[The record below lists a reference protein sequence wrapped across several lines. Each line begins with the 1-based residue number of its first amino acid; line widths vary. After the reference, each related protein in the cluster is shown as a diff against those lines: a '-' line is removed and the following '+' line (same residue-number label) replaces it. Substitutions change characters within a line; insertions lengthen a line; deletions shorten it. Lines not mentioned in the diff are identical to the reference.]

1 MLSAKALDLFLEELM
16 KSTAEIAVA
25 HGAKTVSAGHL
36 TACIAANEKFD
47 FLQEIV
53 EGVPDLPVGGDKA
66 GVDSKV
72 KVKRE
77 RSAPSGPPAGP
88 VAGSLDDDDF
98 GAPPPKVMRPAPP
111 GTLDDDAAPVAP
123 GSFDEPAPGSFDE
136 PAPVA
141 APAPAPT
148 APTAPAATLVP
159 APPMVGSLGGGD
171 EDLGAAP
178 PPASFG
184 TLTGSL
190 GAEDDDY
197 DDL

>member
-36 TACIAANEKFD
+36 KACIAANEKFD

-66 GVDSKV
+66 GGDSKG

-77 RSAPSGPPAGP
+77 RSAPAGP

-98 GAPPPKVMRPAPP
+98 GAPPPKVMRPSPP
-111 GTLDDDAAPVAP
+111 GTLDDDAGPVAP

-141 APAPAPT
+141 APAPM
-148 APTAPAATLVP
+148 APAAAP
-159 APPMVGSLGGGD
+159 APPPPMVGSLGGGD
-171 EDLGAAP
+171 EDVGAAP

>member
-1 MLSAKALDLFLEELM
+1 M
-16 KSTAEIAVA
+16 
-25 HGAKTVSAGHL
+25 
-36 TACIAANEKFD
+36 
-47 FLQEIV
+47 
-53 EGVPDLPVGGDKA
+53 
-66 GVDSKV
+66 
-72 KVKRE
+72 
-77 RSAPSGPPAGP
+77 
-88 VAGSLDDDDF
+88 AGSLDDDDF

-148 APTAPAATLVP
+148 APTAPMAVPTAPAATLVP